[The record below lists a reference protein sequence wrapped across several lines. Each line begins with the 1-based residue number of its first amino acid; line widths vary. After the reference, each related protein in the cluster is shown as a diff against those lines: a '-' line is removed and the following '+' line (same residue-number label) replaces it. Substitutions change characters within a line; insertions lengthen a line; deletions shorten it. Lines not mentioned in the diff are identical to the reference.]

1 MFALILSA
9 FTIGV
14 AVAAPPGAVTISGSQ
29 RAITHGFRNAFN
41 FYLGSFTADTLYALM
56 VYFGVS
62 ALVAESILFKLLLWA
77 LGGAWLI
84 WMGWDAIRSRA
95 DFALET
101 SKAAGSFWH
110 TYRAGLFITLLN
122 PLTIIGWIALAGNFF
137 NTLWRPDWPPVESA
151 GLVAV
156 FAMLA
161 GVLAWV
167 LGLALVLSAIRH
179 RISPAI
185 IKAVSVASG
194 LVLIAFGLG
203 AWWSALDL
211 FV

>member
-1 MFALILSA
+1 MFALIFSA

-29 RAITHGFRNAFN
+29 RSITHGFRNAFN
-41 FYLGSFTADTLYALM
+41 FYMGSFTADLLYALM
-56 VYFGVS
+56 VYFGIS
-62 ALVAESILFKLLLWA
+62 ALVAESIIFKLLLWA

-137 NTLWRPDWPPVESA
+137 NTLWRPDWPSVESA
-151 GLVAV
+151 GLIAV

-167 LGLALVLSAIRH
+167 LGLAFVLSAIRH
-179 RISPAI
+179 RINPAI
-185 IKAVSVASG
+185 IKVVSVVSG
-194 LVLIAFGLG
+194 LLLILFGLG
-203 AWWSALDL
+203 AWWSALDV

>member
-1 MFALILSA
+1 MLALILSA

-14 AVAAPPGAVTISGSQ
+14 AVAAPPGAVVISGSQ
-29 RAITHGFRNAFN
+29 RAVTHGFRSAFN
-41 FYLGSFTADTLYALM
+41 FYMGSFTADTLYALM

-62 ALVAESILFKLLLWA
+62 ALVAESIVFKLLLWT

-101 SKAAGSFWH
+101 TKAAGSFWH
-110 TYRAGLFITLLN
+110 AYRAGLFITLLN

-137 NTLWRPDWPPVESA
+137 NTLWRPDWPPVASA
-151 GLVAV
+151 GLIAV
-156 FAMLA
+156 LVMLA

-194 LVLIAFGLG
+194 LLLIAFGLG

-211 FV
+211 LV